1 MAYKTNR
8 QASKISEK
16 WTRLNKKL
24 MDSGQSLKFVDMKT
38 VPDDVRAYI
47 TASLTEVI
55 VTTSANV
62 GAVFGKALH

>member
-1 MAYKTNR
+1 
-8 QASKISEK
+8 
-16 WTRLNKKL
+16 